1 MGGISNE
8 WGGTIGGMS
17 NVGPATVTSA
27 AECGGTIGGISNEW
41 GGTIGGISK
50 PAKAGLAT
58 AQATDKAT
66 RLNFIIMTP
75 VKSW

>member
-27 AECGGTIGGISNEW
+27 AECGGTIGGIS
-41 GGTIGGISK
+41 K

-58 AQATDKAT
+58 AQAMTKAA
-66 RLNFIIMTP
+66 RLNFIMMTP
-75 VKSW
+75 VKCW